1 MPDCDGQTHH
11 ATLTVGPSRQ
21 AALGPRRKARGA
33 EGQRRERVGATRHG
47 RGGCAS
53 RAWGAQLAGAARTK
67 LRGPR
72 GLEDKTV
79 TSHRPWAGSPR
90 SRGHQGRGLPRP
102 LSWAR
107 SCRLRVV
114 CLVRV
119 LALTPSS
126 CTNTRLMGPVP
137 SAHCDFVLTQLCLSR
152 PCLQTQPH
160 SED

>member
-33 EGQRRERVGATRHG
+33 EGQRRERVGATRRG

-79 TSHRPWAGSPR
+79 TSHRPWARQPAVEGPPGPR
-90 SRGHQGRGLPRP
+90 SSEASLLGSQLPPSRGLPRAGPCPDP
-102 LSWAR
+102 LVLHEHQADGPSPQR
-107 SCRLRVV
+107 PLRLRFNSAMSFKT
-114 CLVRV
+114 LS
-119 LALTPSS
+119 P
-126 CTNTRLMGPVP
+126 NTT
-137 SAHCDFVLTQLCLSR
+137 SF
-152 PCLQTQPH
+152 
-160 SED
+160 